1 MMRAIAEQKG
11 AIASQSGAS
20 VEEPLPVRPAG
31 RRALSEPNPSD
42 EQPHAGM
49 PGACWTGCCG
59 FTPHDQA
66 SGDEQVRWTDINGD
80 THTSAPGTMRSFLLN
95 SQEFYEAMCE
105 PSYRPWIPNGAL
117 GRTPQSPEPTVI
129 VEARRR

>member
-66 SGDEQVRWTDINGD
+66 SGDEPVRWTDINGEA
-80 THTSAPGTMRSFLLN
+80 HTSAPGTMRSFSIN
-95 SQEFYEAMCE
+95 SQEFYEAVVE
-105 PSYRPWIPNGAL
+105 PRERPSIPNGAL
-117 GRTPQSPEPTVI
+117 PREPRAWGPTVI
-129 VEARRR
+129 VERKR